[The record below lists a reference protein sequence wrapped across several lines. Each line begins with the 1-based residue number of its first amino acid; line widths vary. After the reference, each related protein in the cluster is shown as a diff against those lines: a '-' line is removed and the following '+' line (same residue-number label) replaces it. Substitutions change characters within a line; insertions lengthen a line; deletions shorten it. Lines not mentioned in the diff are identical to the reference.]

1 MSRGSGADD
10 TEWEALAARWRALE
24 EETSAPPK
32 LSTRVLAV
40 ARARRR
46 RRRLAIAGSLAA
58 ALGLVAM
65 LVSMP
70 YGQDPQAPDHPQALA
85 PGPPVGADP
94 CREIDSCVTAES
106 RLAYLTPVDEY
117 GPRQ

>member
-1 MSRGSGADD
+1 MSREPDADK

-24 EETSAPPK
+24 EQTSAPSE

-40 ARARRR
+40 ARGRRR

-58 ALGLVAM
+58 ALGLVAI
-65 LVSMP
+65 LVSVP
-70 YGQDPQAPDHPQALA
+70 FGQHPQAPDHPQAIA
-85 PGPPVGADP
+85 PGPPVDADP